1 MHDRDTSHANPLAA
15 PIEREPIS
23 PEPADPRI
31 IRSQAYTEGLAAG
44 RAEAIGPT
52 ASIED
57 VRHLAAMARAQGRV
71 EGINEERVRDIALII
86 AHLGIITDD
95 FTSPAKLLA
104 AATKLLAAIRSGE
117 AAP

>member
-71 EGINEERVRDIALII
+71 EGINEERVRCATWIERHIKCQVEPSII
-86 AHLGIITDD
+86 ARALEDV
-95 FTSPAKLLA
+95 LA
-104 AATKLLAAIRSGE
+104 DIRSGE

>member
-1 MHDRDTSHANPLAA
+1 MHDRDTYANPLAA
-15 PIEREPIS
+15 PIEREPVDPS
-23 PEPADPRI
+23 AD
-31 IRSQAYTEGLAAG
+31 
-44 RAEAIGPT
+44 AIT
-52 ASIED
+52 D
-57 VRHLAAMARAQGRV
+57 VRHLAAMCRAQGRV
-71 EGINEERVRDIALII
+71 DGIREERARDIALII

>member
-1 MHDRDTSHANPLAA
+1 MHDRDTQHANPLAA
-15 PIEREPIS
+15 PIEREPS
-23 PEPADPRI
+23 DPEPADPRI

-71 EGINEERVRDIALII
+71 EGINEERVRVEALYRHH
-86 AHLGIITDD
+86 ARSSCGVGPL
-95 FTSPAKLLA
+95 F
-104 AATKLLAAIRSGE
+104 LAAIRSGE

>member
-44 RAEAIGPT
+44 RAEAAPATIAT
-52 ASIED
+52 IED
-57 VRHLAAMARAQGRV
+57 VRHLAAMSRAQGRV
-71 EGINEERVRDIALII
+71 DGIREERARVEALYRHH
-86 AHLGIITDD
+86 ARSNCGVGPL
-95 FTSPAKLLA
+95 F
-104 AATKLLAAIRSGE
+104 LAAIRSGE

>member
-31 IRSQAYTEGLAAG
+31 IRSQAYAEGLAEG
-44 RAEAIGPT
+44 RAETISAT
-52 ASIED
+52 SIED

-71 EGINEERVRDIALII
+71 EGINEERVRVEALYRHH
-86 AHLGIITDD
+86 ARSSCGVGPL
-95 FTSPAKLLA
+95 F
-104 AATKLLAAIRSGE
+104 LAAIRSGE